1 MTGRVFVTAYT
12 IQGLHTALQQHSWSA
27 MCASAAAYLN
37 DTVRQRTLA
46 LLGRAYST
54 LRLTDAA
61 VFLGLSEAETSGGA
75 SSLAVCSS
83 PLSLPTDVRVP
94 RVPARWWF
102 WAFGGIARH
111 LKRMSVL
118 PFHLPVASFTLGS

>member
-1 MTGRVFVTAYT
+1 LTERVCVTAYT
-12 IQGLHTALQQHSWSA
+12 TQGLHMALQQHSWSA

-75 SSLAVCSS
+75 SLAVCSS
-83 PLSLPTDVRVP
+83 PLSSRQMSASLFHRPGSGFWRNRFSP
-94 RVPARWWF
+94 RRL
-102 WAFGGIARH
+102 I
-111 LKRMSVL
+111 VL
-118 PFHLPVASFTLGS
+118 PFHLPVASITLGS

>member
-1 MTGRVFVTAYT
+1 
-12 IQGLHTALQQHSWSA
+12 

-61 VFLGLSEAETSGGA
+61 VFLGLSEAETAGGA
-75 SSLAVCSS
+75 STLAVCSS
-83 PLSLPTDVRVP
+83 PL
-94 RVPARWWF
+94 
-102 WAFGGIARH
+102 
-111 LKRMSVL
+111 
-118 PFHLPVASFTLGS
+118 LPVRCPRRQWHRPGGGFGFSKLNEGPHEEAAAGKESSRML